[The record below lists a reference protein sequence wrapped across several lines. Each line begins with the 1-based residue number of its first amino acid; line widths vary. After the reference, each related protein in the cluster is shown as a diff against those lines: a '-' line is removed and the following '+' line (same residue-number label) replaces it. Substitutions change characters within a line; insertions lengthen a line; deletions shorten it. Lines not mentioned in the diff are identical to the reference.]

1 MFKTCFNFAFI
12 GREDSKTHK
21 RRAVAQII
29 GMKETGI
36 VRRIDELGRVVIP
49 KEIRKTLRLNQ
60 GDPLEI
66 YTEKEQ
72 LLLKKY
78 SPIGALDNFADA
90 LAQSLYEATAFTSL
104 VCDLDMVLASKG
116 VWSRELEGK
125 ALSQKAVDKIRQRR
139 VEVITDIKDHIWPVD
154 GELKDIKS
162 QLIMPVSSNGDLV
175 GAIIL
180 LSKNSE
186 VDAKTLTIA
195 SFACDFLSK
204 QA

>member
-1 MFKTCFNFAFI
+1 
-12 GREDSKTHK
+12 
-21 RRAVAQII
+21 
-29 GMKETGI
+29 MKETGI

-78 SPIGALDNFADA
+78 SPIGALDDLAQS
-90 LAQSLYEATAFTSL
+90 LAQSLYDATNFSSL
-104 VCDLDMVLASKG
+104 VCDLDVVLSARG
-116 VWSRELEGK
+116 AWAREFEGNN
-125 ALSQKAVDKIRQRR
+125 LSQKMVDKIRARK
-139 VEVITDIKDHIWPVD
+139 VEIITDVSDQIWPVK
-154 GELKDIKS
+154 GELKEVKTQI
-162 QLIMPVSSNGDLV
+162 IMPVVSNGDLI
-175 GAIIL
+175 GAIIMM
-180 LSKNSE
+180 SKNQDA
-186 VDAKTLTIA
+186 DAKTLSLA